1 MWVVGFLLCIAVVL
15 LPVMARAE
23 DTDRNA
29 KVQTDDAKPG
39 RLPVVSSPFSIGA
52 DPAPRYPY
60 PSLKELE
67 ARLTSAY
74 DVRIKRLENEEARL
88 KSSLL
93 HQVRI
98 SASAGMTQGETV
110 FISEGAGLTS
120 GRANA
125 GVGLSLSVPLTAI
138 LPGVRAPGD
147 VELERRELEF
157 AKLIRDKVRDLRGLY
172 NEREM
177 AVLAT
182 QLAEAD
188 IRLAEVRYDKAKVAY
203 SIQEGDK
210 VEVVA
215 AQRGLIEA
223 RLRFVEAENKIF
235 VLESRIASLLGEPY
249 EFPGHR
255 AEGFRDAAGR

>member
-1 MWVVGFLLCIAVVL
+1 MRVVGFLLCMAVVI
-15 LPVMARAE
+15 LPVMAKAG
-23 DTDRNA
+23 DIDRNA
-29 KVQTDDAKPG
+29 ELHTHDGKLG
-39 RLPVVSSPFSIGA
+39 RLSVVSSPFSIGA

-67 ARLTSAY
+67 ARIASGY
-74 DVRIKRLENEEARL
+74 DLRIKRLENEEARL

-93 HQVRI
+93 HQVRL

-110 FISEGAGLTS
+110 FISEGAGVTS

-147 VELERRELEF
+147 VDVERRELEF
-157 AKLIRDKVRDLRGLY
+157 ARLIRDKVRDLRGLY
-172 NEREM
+172 NEREI

-188 IRLAEVRYDKAKVAY
+188 VRLAEVRYDKAKVAY
-203 SIQEGDK
+203 SIQEGDR

-249 EFPGHR
+249 EFPEHR
-255 AEGFRDAAGR
+255 R